1 MLDLHITLEQARAAG
16 LTIGWIAAGITLAY
30 SVDKWF
36 CHRATRR
43 RAK

>member
-1 MLDLHITLEQARAAG
+1 MFELHITLDQARAAG

-30 SVDKWF
+30 GVDKWF
-36 CHRATRR
+36 CHRAARR